1 MSDARNEL
9 DGNKYFKISKSLHHT
24 ELVSSEI
31 IIEKLLEQRDWYL
44 NRLKH
49 LDFELVMDPSKK
61 EIENI
66 KKLQTNT
73 IDQLKKIEQEIA
85 FLLSEKSQ

>member
-1 MSDARNEL
+1 M
-9 DGNKYFKISKSLHHT
+9 
-24 ELVSSEI
+24 VSSEI

-49 LDFELVMDPSKK
+49 LDFELVMNPTKK

-73 IDQLKKIEQEIA
+73 IEQLKKIEQEIA